1 MILLASRE
9 LPFIGIFRTLPSR
22 VLISIAIFSID
33 DLYKIQSWLLT
44 ETLPRC

>member
-1 MILLASRE
+1 MNLLTSLD
-9 LPFIGIFRTLPSR
+9 LPLIEMFRTLWYR
-22 VLISIAIFSID
+22 VLISIAIYSID